1 MACRTAAT
9 GSVAA
14 GSSASCDGQPT
25 DAGGGHTYIQ
35 HLRTARLPG
44 AVSTAVN
51 TKCPAGV
58 TDWDDWDDWGEC
70 LRSIRQAAPPATDP
84 VVHLVG
90 GVPRQKLS
98 RAAGGAVVRTVG
110 VIPCWISA
118 LGVSRPATAR
128 NGAKRRR
135 SAAPVPPDR
144 PQRCRQRT
152 WRVWLRS
159 CRFYALACVVCN
171 VASFSSFLSLAL
183 RFAAPA

>member
-1 MACRTAAT
+1 MAAWALGTTTAACHT
-9 GSVAA
+9 AAA
-14 GSSASCDGQPT
+14 GSG
-25 DAGGGHTYIQ
+25 
-35 HLRTARLPG
+35 
-44 AVSTAVN
+44 
-51 TKCPAGV
+51 
-58 TDWDDWDDWGEC
+58 
-70 LRSIRQAAPPATDP
+70 
-84 VVHLVG
+84 VG
-90 GVPRQKLS
+90 GSCASPDDLLKCVICGTETYHIKYPAATIGTTGASACSRSAGQRRRRSTLCWRLLRQSSPHSCRRSRRSHSRRDRRHAWPDLS
-98 RAAGGAVVRTVG
+98 PLA
-110 VIPCWISA
+110 
-118 LGVSRPATAR
+118 VSRPTTAR